1 MNRMMRLG
9 LIGIPLLCVAIQ
21 AVPYGRERANPPVV
35 HEPAWAGDG
44 TRALAKRACFDCHSN
59 ETVWPGYARI
69 APVSWLVRY
78 DVDEG
83 REELNFSDW
92 QGGRREGERPGEI
105 RKAIEEGEMPPL
117 VYRMLHPEARLTAEE
132 RERLAGGLAAT
143 ASGMAVM
150 PGQEGR

>member
-21 AVPYGRERANPPVV
+21 AVPYGRDHANPPVV
-35 HEPAWAGDG
+35 REPAWAGDG
-44 TRALAKRACFDCHSN
+44 TRELAKRACFDCHSN

-83 REELNFSDW
+83 RGELNFSDW

-150 PGQEGR
+150 PGQGGR